1 MKSSNSKDK
10 ISGKTFKVPKEIN
23 LQIKNKVYNLII
35 LDESGS
41 MESIKSNIISGFN
54 EVIQTIKSMEKK
66 FPEQEHFISF
76 ITFNG
81 TGIKTILENQPVKKA
96 AELNEKM
103 YKPNSLTPL
112 FDAIGTGINNLRNK
126 IENEK
131 NCDVLVTILTDG
143 LENASKEYSGKQIKE
158 LIEILKMNNWTFTY
172 IGTDHDI
179 DKVAGSISINN
190 TISFNRDEISMK
202 AMFVKE
208 SELRMMRCEE
218 ISEKHKKINL
228 FE

>member
-54 EVIQTIKSMEKK
+54 EVIQTIKNMEKK

-81 TGIKTILENQPVKKA
+81 TGIKTILKNQPVKKA

-179 DKVAGSISINN
+179 DKVADSISINN